1 MALRN
6 LLMSAR
12 MRGVGLYVKVPVME
26 SMVEKVV
33 EAILRVR
40 VERW

>member
-12 MRGVGLYVKVPVME
+12 MRGVGLYVEVPVME
-26 SMVEKVV
+26 SMVEKVA
-33 EAILRVR
+33 EASVRVR
-40 VERW
+40 DERW